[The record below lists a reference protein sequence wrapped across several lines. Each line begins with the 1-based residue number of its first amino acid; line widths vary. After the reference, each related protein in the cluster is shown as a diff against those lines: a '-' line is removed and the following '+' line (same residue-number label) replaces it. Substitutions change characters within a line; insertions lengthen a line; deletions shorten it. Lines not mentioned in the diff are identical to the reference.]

1 MKCKWV
7 LLFLIFQVCPAL
19 ANADRLYYPRPEA
32 DFDERTGYPLTLL
45 RLAFERHPDLTNIHL
60 TPTDVKMPRG
70 RALMLLEQGVAVDIF
85 WAIASQERMQKLHP
99 VKFPL
104 YKGMFGYRLLL
115 IRKTELT
122 DFAVIRDAD
131 VLRRKVAGLAYD
143 WPDFRILQNNEYIVQ
158 GASTYAGLFQL
169 LAKKRVDY
177 LPRSLFE
184 IDAEQ
189 QYFASQGLVIE
200 PNLALQY
207 PVSFYYFV
215 NKSKADLAG
224 KIHESLLTLQSEGKT
239 DLLFEAIYAD
249 LINQSN
255 LPERTIFQLSTFS
268 P

>member
-1 MKCKWV
+1 MKWAWGLP
-7 LLFLIFQVCPAL
+7 LLICLVCPAL
-19 ANADRLYYPRPEA
+19 ANIDRLYYPRPEA
-32 DFDERTGYPLTLL
+32 NFDERTGYPLALL
-45 RLAFERHPDLTNIHL
+45 RLAFERHPDLSNIHL

-85 WAIASQERMQKLHP
+85 WAIASQERLQKLQP

-115 IRKTELT
+115 IRKTDIDE
-122 DFAVIRDAD
+122 FALISGAD
-131 VLRRKVAGLAYD
+131 LLRKKVAGLAYD
-143 WPDFRILQNNEYIVQ
+143 WPDFRILKNNNFVVQ
-158 GASTYAGLFQL
+158 GSTTYAGLFQL

-207 PVSFYYFV
+207 PVNFYYFV
-215 NKSKADLAG
+215 NKGRVGLAD
-224 KIHESLLTLQSEGKT
+224 KIHESLLDLQNEGKT

-249 LINQSN
+249 LVNQSN
-255 LPERTIFQLSTFS
+255 LSDRTIFHLKTFS